1 MSGQSPSFVFTFK
14 SKRYPVVSQK
24 DPNRFIADHVIG
36 LPRSGIRDFFE
47 LVAAMDDVISLGIG
61 EPDFTTPWHIRE
73 AAIYSL
79 EKGRTYYTSNLGTI
93 ELRREIC
100 RYVERHFGLKY
111 DPKSEAIVTV
121 GVSEA
126 MDIALRAILNP
137 GDKVLY
143 QDPCF
148 VSYHPTVMLAH
159 GVGIAVKTDASSAFT
174 IKAQAV
180 KDAWEPGCKAILINL
195 PCNPTGGVAE
205 KEELEEI
212 ARFAVEKDLIVIS
225 DEIYAELTYE
235 GEHVSIASFPGMK
248 ERTIFL
254 HGCSKAWAMT
264 GWRLGYACAPAELT
278 EAMMKVHQYS
288 MMCASIIAQD
298 AAVEALRHGS
308 DAVAKMKTQYQRRR
322 DLVVRRFNE
331 MGLTCHLPQAT
342 FYAFPNI
349 ESTGLNSTE
358 FSKRLLEEE
367 RVAMVPGTA
376 FGQYGEGYVRCSFAT
391 GYDDLV
397 EACNRIERFATKI
410 RGRNDQASTEDPEVT
425 EIASS

>member
-1 MSGQSPSFVFTFK
+1 MSH
-14 SKRYPVVSQK
+14 
-24 DPNRFIADHVIG
+24 DPKRFIADHVIG
-36 LPRSGIRDFFE
+36 LPKSGIRDFFE
-47 LVAAMDDVISLGIG
+47 LVAAMKDVISLGIG

-79 EKGRTYYTSNLGTI
+79 EKGRTHYTSNLGLP

-100 RYVERHFGLKY
+100 RYVGENFGLEY
-111 DPKSEAIVTV
+111 DPKTEALVAV

-137 GDKVLY
+137 GDKVMY

-159 GVGIAVKTDASSAFT
+159 GVGVPIKTEAKSAFT
-174 IKAQAV
+174 IKADEV
-180 KDAWEPGCKAILINL
+180 KKAWQPGCKAMIINL
-195 PCNPTGGVAE
+195 PCNPTGGVAL

-212 ARFAVEKDLIVIS
+212 AKFCVEKDMLVIS

-235 GEHVSIASFPGMK
+235 GKHVSIASFPGMW

-254 HGCSKAWAMT
+254 HGFSKAWAMT
-264 GWRLGYACAPAELT
+264 GWRLGYACAPAALT
-278 EAMMKVHQYS
+278 DAMMKVHQYS

-298 AAVEALRHGS
+298 AGIEALRNGEGP
-308 DAVAKMKTQYQRRR
+308 VQKMKVAYKRRR

-331 MGLTCHLPQAT
+331 MGLTCHNPQAT
-342 FYAFPNI
+342 FYAFPNV
-349 ESTGLNSTE
+349 EVTGLNSVE
-358 FSKRLLEEE
+358 FSKQLLEEE
-367 RVAMVPGTA
+367 KVAMVPGTA
-376 FGQYGEGYVRCSFAT
+376 FGAFGEGFVRCSFAT

-397 EACNRIERFATKI
+397 EACNRIERFVKK
-410 RGRNDQASTEDPEVT
+410 RS
-425 EIASS
+425 

>member
-1 MSGQSPSFVFTFK
+1 MSQDHS
-14 SKRYPVVSQK
+14 RY
-24 DPNRFIADHVIG
+24 IARHVIG

-47 LVAAMDDVISLGIG
+47 LVAAMKDVISLGIG
-61 EPDFTTPWHIRE
+61 EPDFATPWHIRE

-79 EKGRTYYTSNLGTI
+79 EKGRTYYTSNLGLP
-93 ELRREIC
+93 ELRREISN
-100 RYVERHFGLKY
+100 YVASYFGLEY
-111 DPKSEAIVTV
+111 DSKSEVLVTV

-126 MDIALRAILNP
+126 MDLALRALLNP

-159 GVGIAVKTDASSAFT
+159 GVGIPIKTEASSAFT
-174 IKAQAV
+174 LKADEV
-180 KDAWEPGCKAILINL
+180 KKSWEPGCKALIINL

-205 KEELEEI
+205 KAELEEI
-212 ARFAVEKDLIVIS
+212 SRFCVEKDMLVIS

-235 GEHVSIASFPGMK
+235 GEHTSIAVFPGMR

-254 HGCSKAWAMT
+254 HGFSKAWAMT
-264 GWRLGYACAPAELT
+264 GWRLGYACAPAVLT

-298 AAVEALRHGS
+298 AGIEALRHGEGP
-308 DAVAKMKTQYQRRR
+308 VLKMKQAYQRRR

-331 MGLTCHLPQAT
+331 IGLDCHKPQAT

-349 ESTGLNSTE
+349 GLSGLRSVE
-358 FSKRLLEEE
+358 FSKRLLQEEQ
-367 RVAMVPGTA
+367 VAMVPGTA
-376 FGQYGEGYVRCSFAT
+376 FGDYGEGFVRCSFAT

-397 EACNRIERFATKI
+397 EACNRIERFVKKL
-410 RGRNDQASTEDPEVT
+410 N
-425 EIASS
+425 

>member
-1 MSGQSPSFVFTFK
+1 M
-14 SKRYPVVSQK
+14 
-24 DPNRFIADHVIG
+24 IG

-47 LVAAMDDVISLGIG
+47 LVSAMKDVISLGIG

-79 EKGRTYYTSNLGTI
+79 EKGRTHYTSNLGTI
-93 ELRREIC
+93 ELRREIAT
-100 RYVERHFGLKY
+100 YVSKY
-111 DPKSEAIVTV
+111 FNLEYDAKSEIIVTV

-159 GVGIAVKTDASSAFT
+159 GVGLPVRTEASDAFT
-174 IKAQAV
+174 IKAAAV
-180 KDAWEPGCKAILINL
+180 KEAWEPGCKALIINL

-205 KEELEEI
+205 RAELEEI
-212 ARFAVEKDLIVIS
+212 ARFAIEKDLVVIS

-235 GEHVSIASFPGMK
+235 GEHVSIAEMPGMR

-264 GWRLGYACAPAELT
+264 GWRLGYACAPAALT

-298 AAVEALRHGS
+298 GAVEALRHGS
-308 DAVAKMKTQYQRRR
+308 DGVQKMKRQYQRRR

-331 MGLTCHLPQAT
+331 MGLSCHRPKAT

-349 ESTGLNSTE
+349 ESTGLSSSE
-358 FSKRLLEEE
+358 FAKRLLEEQK
-367 RVAMVPGTA
+367 VAMVPGSA
-376 FGQYGEGYVRCSFAT
+376 FGDCGEGFVRCSFAT

-397 EACNRIERFATKI
+397 EALNRIERFVSQF
-410 RGRNDQASTEDPEVT
+410 NPVASAKTET
-425 EIASS
+425 STAQK

>member
-1 MSGQSPSFVFTFK
+1 
-14 SKRYPVVSQK
+14 VSQE

-47 LVAAMDDVISLGIG
+47 LVSAMKDVISLGIG

-79 EKGRTYYTSNLGTI
+79 EKGRTHYTSNLGTI

-100 RYVERHFGLKY
+100 RYVDEQFGIGY

-126 MDIALRAILNP
+126 MDLALRAIINP

-148 VSYHPTVMLAH
+148 VSYHPTVTLAH
-159 GVGIAVKTDASSAFT
+159 GIGIAIKTEAASAFT
-174 IKAQAV
+174 IKADAV
-180 KDAWEPGCKAILINL
+180 KEAWEPGCKAMIINL

-205 KEELEEI
+205 KAELEEI
-212 ARFAVEKDLIVIS
+212 ARFAIEKDLIVIS

-235 GEHVSIASFPGMK
+235 GEHVSIATLPGMR

-254 HGCSKAWAMT
+254 HGWSKAWAMT
-264 GWRLGYACAPAELT
+264 GWRIGYACAPAELT

-298 AAVEALRHGS
+298 AALEAMKNGA
-308 DAVAKMKTQYQRRR
+308 DAVEKMKVQYKRRR
-322 DLVVRRFNE
+322 DLVIRRFNE
-331 MGLTCHLPQAT
+331 IGLTCHKPQAT

-349 ESTGLNSTE
+349 ESTGLTSTE
-358 FSKRLLEEE
+358 FATRLLEEE

-376 FGQYGEGYVRCSFAT
+376 FGEYGEGFVRCSFAT
-391 GYDDLV
+391 GYDDLI
-397 EACNRIERFATKI
+397 EACNRIERFVKSLDTSASKI
-410 RGRNDQASTEDPEVT
+410 SESVGVSRLSN
-425 EIASS
+425 

>member
-1 MSGQSPSFVFTFK
+1 MK
-14 SKRYPVVSQK
+14 
-24 DPNRFIADHVIG
+24 
-36 LPRSGIRDFFE
+36 
-47 LVAAMDDVISLGIG
+47 DVISLGIG

-79 EKGRTYYTSNLGTI
+79 EKGRTHYTSNLGTI
-93 ELRREIC
+93 ELRREIAT
-100 RYVERHFGLKY
+100 YVSKY
-111 DPKSEAIVTV
+111 FNLEYDAKSEIIVTV

-159 GVGIAVKTDASSAFT
+159 GVGLPVRTEASDAFT
-174 IKAQAV
+174 IKAAAV
-180 KDAWEPGCKAILINL
+180 KEAWEPGCKALIINL

-205 KEELEEI
+205 RAELEEI
-212 ARFAVEKDLIVIS
+212 ARFAIEKDLVVIS

-235 GEHVSIASFPGMK
+235 GEHVSIAEMPGMR

-264 GWRLGYACAPAELT
+264 GWRLGYACAPAALT

-298 AAVEALRHGS
+298 GAVEALRHGS
-308 DAVAKMKTQYQRRR
+308 DGVQKMKRQYQRRR

-331 MGLTCHLPQAT
+331 MGLSCHRPKAT

-349 ESTGLNSTE
+349 ESTGLSSSE
-358 FSKRLLEEE
+358 FAKRLLEEQK
-367 RVAMVPGTA
+367 VAMVPGSA
-376 FGQYGEGYVRCSFAT
+376 FGDCGEGFVRCSFAT

-397 EACNRIERFATKI
+397 EALNRIERFVSQF
-410 RGRNDQASTEDPEVT
+410 NPVASAKTET
-425 EIASS
+425 STAQK

>member
-1 MSGQSPSFVFTFK
+1 MSNKQ
-14 SKRYPVVSQK
+14 
-24 DPNRFIADHVIG
+24 DRFIADHVIG

-47 LVAAMDDVISLGIG
+47 LVAAMKDVISLGIG

-73 AAIYSL
+73 AAIYAL
-79 EKGRTYYTSNLGTI
+79 EKGRTHYTSNLGTL
-93 ELRREIC
+93 ELRREISA
-100 RYVERHFGLKY
+100 YVERMFGLEY
-111 DPKSEAIVTV
+111 DSRSEILVTV

-126 MDIALRAILNP
+126 MDVALRAILNP

-159 GVGIAVKTDASSAFT
+159 GIGIPIKTDAGSAFT
-174 IKAQAV
+174 LKAEEV
-180 KDAWEPGCKAILINL
+180 KKAWQPGCKALIINL

-205 KEELEEI
+205 KAELEEI
-212 ARFAVEKDLIVIS
+212 ARFAVEKNLLVIS
-225 DEIYAELTYE
+225 DEIYAEMTYD
-235 GEHVSIASFPGMK
+235 GEHLSIGTFPGMQ

-254 HGCSKAWAMT
+254 HGFSKGWAMT
-264 GWRLGYACAPAELT
+264 GWRLGYACAPAPLT

-298 AAVEALRHGS
+298 AGVEALRNGEDS
-308 DAVAKMKTQYQRRR
+308 VKKMKGAYERRR

-331 MGLTCHLPQAT
+331 IGITCHNPSAT

-349 ESTGLNSTE
+349 AVTGLD
-358 FSKRLLEEE
+358 SKTFAKQLLEEE

-376 FGQYGEGYVRCSFAT
+376 FGVYGEGYVRCSFAT
-391 GYDDLV
+391 SFDDLV
-397 EACNRIERFATKI
+397 EACNRIERFVNKC
-410 RGRNDQASTEDPEVT
+410 S
-425 EIASS
+425 

>member
-1 MSGQSPSFVFTFK
+1 VENQE
-14 SKRYPVVSQK
+14 
-24 DPNRFIADHVIG
+24 NRFVANHVIG

-47 LVAAMDDVISLGIG
+47 LVAGMEDVISLGIG

-73 AAIYSL
+73 AAIYSI
-79 EKGRTYYTSNLGTI
+79 EKGRTFYTSNLGTV
-93 ELRREIC
+93 ELRREIS
-100 RYVERHFGLKY
+100 KY
-111 DPKSEAIVTV
+111 INKYFNIEYDYKNEVIVTV

-159 GVGIAVKTDASSAFT
+159 GIGIPIKTDAASAFT
-174 IKAQAV
+174 IKASEV
-180 KDAWEPGCKAILINL
+180 KKSWVPGCKALIINL

-205 KEELEEI
+205 LGELEEI

-225 DEIYAELTYE
+225 DEIYAELTYD
-235 GEHVSIASFPGMK
+235 GEHVSIVNFPGMK

-264 GWRLGYACAPAELT
+264 GWRLGYACAPAVLI

-298 AAVEALRHGS
+298 AAVEALRNGY
-308 DAVAKMKTQYQRRR
+308 DGVQKMKQQYRRRR

-349 ESTGLNSTE
+349 EATGLSSAE
-358 FSKRLLEEE
+358 FAKQLLEKEK
-367 RVAMVPGTA
+367 VAMVPGSA
-376 FGQYGEGYVRCSFAT
+376 FGTFGEGFARCSFAT

-397 EACNRIERFATKI
+397 EACNRTERFVSTLGVKGSI
-410 RGRNDQASTEDPEVT
+410 VASKS
-425 EIASS
+425 I

>member
-1 MSGQSPSFVFTFK
+1 VENQA
-14 SKRYPVVSQK
+14 
-24 DPNRFIADHVIG
+24 NRFVADHVVG

-47 LVAAMDDVISLGIG
+47 LVAGMKDVISLGIG
-61 EPDFTTPWHIRE
+61 EPDFATPWHIRE
-73 AAIYSL
+73 AAIYSI
-79 EKGRTYYTSNLGTI
+79 EKGRTFYTSNLGTI
-93 ELRREIC
+93 ELRREIAQ
-100 RYVERHFGLKY
+100 YINKYFSIEY
-111 DPKSEAIVTV
+111 DPKSEVIVTV

-159 GVGIAVKTDASSAFT
+159 GVGIPVKTDAESAFT
-174 IKAQAV
+174 IKAEEV
-180 KDAWEPGCKAILINL
+180 RKAWVPGCKALIINL

-205 KEELEEI
+205 EKELEEI

-235 GEHVSIASFPGMK
+235 GEHVSIVKFPGMK

-264 GWRLGYACAPAELT
+264 GWRLGYACAPTELV

-298 AAVEALRHGS
+298 AAVEALRNGHES
-308 DAVAKMKTQYQRRR
+308 VQKMKQQYRRRR

-331 MGLTCHLPQAT
+331 MGLVCHSPQAT

-349 ESTGLNSTE
+349 EATGLNSAE
-358 FSKRLLEEE
+358 FARQLLEQEK
-367 RVAMVPGTA
+367 VAMVPGSA
-376 FGQYGEGYVRCSFAT
+376 FGQFGEGFVRCSFAT

-397 EACNRIERFATKI
+397 EACNRIERFVSRLDVQRPAAA
-410 RGRNDQASTEDPEVT
+410 GSLVQD
-425 EIASS
+425 